1 MKKKALALAAA
12 AFLGI
17 GMNYLFHSSETTLQ
31 AEPKSKVVVVAKKK
45 TEVSVKDTIPNYD
58 EKVAAVRTYM
68 HNTVRA
74 SKKNPSTIR
83 ITPEKIVK
91 VAHARGFDIPLL
103 LAQAHIESCFGT
115 SKRARRT
122 NSVFA
127 VGSYDSGRDI
137 CRYRTQDDCIDDYI
151 DVLNTRY
158 LKKYN
163 YNVDRL
169 LADGN
174 FVTGKKRTR
183 YASNPSYER
192 TVRNLRNRIIK
203 QHPVLLA

>member
-17 GMNYLFHSSETTLQ
+17 GISYLFHSSETTLQ
-31 AEPKSKVVVVAKKK
+31 AKPKSKVVVVAKKVEK
-45 TEVSVKDTIPNYD
+45 DVKDTIPHYD

-74 SKKNPSTIR
+74 SKKNPSMIR
-83 ITPEKIVK
+83 ITPEKIVEISYLK
-91 VAHARGFDIPLL
+91 KFDIPLL

-115 SKRARRT
+115 TRRARRT

-127 VGSYDSGRDI
+127 VGSYDNGRDA
-137 CRYRTQDDCIDDYI
+137 CKYRTQDECIDDYI
-151 DVLNTRY
+151 NLVNKKY

-163 YNVDRL
+163 YNVNVL

-174 FVTGKKRTR
+174 FVTGKRRVR

-192 TVRNLRNRIIK
+192 NLRNLRNKIIR
-203 QHPVLLA
+203 QHPILLA